1 MNSNLKKSLLLNFVI
16 LFLAN
21 TYEVF
26 KNTPPDGRWKIQIP
40 ITTIFILIYF
50 IFFVLINKKMK
61 NEKNYNFMLLFNIIL
76 SIIFVSFSFTVQ
88 RPFMNADSSLNTAS
102 FYVMNYIPIMNYIII
117 FGLGL
122 LAYIPLLWLVQ
133 RKTK

>member
-1 MNSNLKKSLLLNFVI
+1 MTSNLKKSLVLNFAI

-21 TYEVF
+21 VYEVF
-26 KNTPPDGRWKIQIP
+26 KNTPPDDRWKIQIP
-40 ITTIFILIYF
+40 VTTIFILIYF
-50 IFFVLINKKMK
+50 ILFVLINKKMK
-61 NEKNYNFMLLFNIIL
+61 NEKNYNFMLLFNIVL

-88 RPFMNADSSLNTAS
+88 RPFMDVNSPLNTAS
-102 FYVMNYIPIMNYIII
+102 FYVMNYIPIMNYVII

-122 LAYIPLLWLVQ
+122 LAYVPLLWLIQ